1 MRELYLKNKLFFLVL
16 LVAAVGFLT
25 WYFLNIVIFI
35 IVAAVIAIIGTPLVD
50 LLDRIRIWKFKFPHF
65 LSVTLTLM
73 LILALFLG
81 MFALFI
87 PLVIKEAQLIRTI
100 DGTQLMAHYDQE
112 MRHLQY
118 MINQYGLMPK
128 GMTLEKSMK
137 EAILKF
143 IDFDFFS
150 NVLTSL
156 ISFTGTFFFN
166 LFSVAFLSFFFL
178 MDPAML
184 PRAILLF
191 TPKAYEEQV
200 INVMFKSRALL
211 SRYFIGLIL
220 QIAANIITYSLALY
234 LVGVPN
240 PLVIGFFTGVI
251 IIIPYIGGIISM
263 IMGLLIGLTGIVAL
277 GDYSL
282 LMPMALKIIIA
293 MFIVQ
298 TIDNNIFAPFI
309 QGKSVKAHP
318 VEVFIVVIAAASLGG
333 IIGMVVAV
341 PAYGFL
347 KIVVHEIREHIKP
360 SKSVTGD
367 A

>member
-1 MRELYLKNKLFFLVL
+1 MHELYLKNRLFFLAL
-16 LVAAVGFLT
+16 LVAAIGFLT
-25 WYFLNIVIFI
+25 WYFLDIVIFI
-35 IVAAVIAIIGTPLVD
+35 IVSSVIAIIGTPLVE
-50 LLDRIRIWKFKFPHF
+50 LLDRLRFWKIRFPHF
-65 LSVTLTLM
+65 LSVIITLFII
-73 LILALFLG
+73 LILFLG

-87 PLVIKEAQLIRTI
+87 PLVIKEAQLISTI
-100 DGTQLMAHYDQE
+100 DGTQLVTHYEKE

-118 MINQYGLMPK
+118 TINQYGLMPK
-128 GMTLEKSMK
+128 GMTVEKSVK
-137 EAILKF
+137 DAILKF

-150 NVLTSL
+150 HVFSSV

-166 LFSVAFLSFFFL
+166 LFSIAFLSFFFL
-178 MDPAML
+178 MDPGLL
-184 PRAILLF
+184 PRAILRF
-191 TPKAYEEQV
+191 TPKNYEEQV
-200 INVMFKSRALL
+200 KNVMYKSRALL

-220 QIAANIITYSLALY
+220 QITANIITYTLALY
-234 LVGVPN
+234 IVGVPN

-263 IMGLLIGLTGIVAL
+263 IMGLLIGITGIVAI

-282 LMPMALKIIIA
+282 IMPMALKIVIT

-298 TIDNNIFAPFI
+298 MIDNNIFAPFI

-347 KIVVHEIREHIKP
+347 KIVVQEIREHIKP
-360 SKSVTGD
+360 AKSVTRD